1 MKNFFEGV
9 FRWFSNPA
17 TSSGGADGVRGRS
30 MSDYDRRLREL
41 EARSGKL
48 FLP

>member
-1 MKNFFEGV
+1 MKTFFEDV
-9 FRWFSNPA
+9 FKWLSWPTA
-17 TSSGGADGVRGRS
+17 GSGNADGVRRPNV
-30 MSDYDRRLREL
+30 SDYDRRLREL

>member
-1 MKNFFEGV
+1 MKNFLEGV
-9 FRWFSNPA
+9 LRWFSSP
-17 TSSGGADGVRGRS
+17 TTGGDADAVHEPNV
-30 MSDYDRRLREL
+30 SDYDRRLREL

>member
-1 MKNFFEGV
+1 MKSFFENV
-9 FRWFSNPA
+9 FRWFSSS
-17 TSSGGADGVRGRS
+17 TTSGGADGVRGPGV
-30 MSDYDRRLREL
+30 SDYDRRLREL

>member
-1 MKNFFEGV
+1 MKNFFESV
-9 FRWFSNPA
+9 LSWFSSP
-17 TSSGGADGVRGRS
+17 TTSGGGTDSVRGPNV
-30 MSDYDRRLREL
+30 SDYDRRLREL